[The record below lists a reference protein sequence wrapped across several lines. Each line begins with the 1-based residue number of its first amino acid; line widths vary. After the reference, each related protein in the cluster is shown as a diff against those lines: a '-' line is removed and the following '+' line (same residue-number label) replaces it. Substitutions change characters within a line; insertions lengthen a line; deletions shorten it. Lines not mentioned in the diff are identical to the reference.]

1 MFARSA
7 RSKSSDCATCEKRM
21 VVEKKICMQLLIHI
35 RFQWNIHRGHRSYVY
50 LNVVFRYTSTVK
62 GKIMETNQY
71 QYWTM
76 KWDAS
81 FFVFLDALAIRS
93 FVCGMVLTFR
103 GFGFVRMVLTF
114 WIGESSLEIAK
125 SNHKTENCMPFA
137 LCVAF
142 WSVWS
147 FENSSLEA
155 PAYAFGSP
163 FGATWLILG
172 AIGVPSGRQ
181 RGTKILFVRTMFGKR
196 VGKWVQKR
204 YQKNT
209 WELNRKLIPKW
220 EPLTC

>member
-1 MFARSA
+1 MRPKSMKDARVRLHLSSCA
-7 RSKSSDCATCEKRM
+7 LRGRVKSNY
-21 VVEKKICMQLLIHI
+21 L
-35 RFQWNIHRGHRSYVY
+35 WNI
-50 LNVVFRYTSTVK
+50 
-62 GKIMETNQY
+62 
-71 QYWTM
+71 
-76 KWDAS
+76 
-81 FFVFLDALAIRS
+81 
-93 FVCGMVLTFR
+93 
-103 GFGFVRMVLTF
+103 LTF

-196 VGKWVQKR
+196 VDKWVQKR